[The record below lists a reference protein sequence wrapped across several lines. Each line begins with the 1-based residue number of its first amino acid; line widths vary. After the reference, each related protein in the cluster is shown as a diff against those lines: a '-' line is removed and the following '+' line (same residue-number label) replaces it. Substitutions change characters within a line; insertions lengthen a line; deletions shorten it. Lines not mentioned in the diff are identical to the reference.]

1 MTALNQALSAEEL
14 DELGDFLSLPDME
27 DRSMDLSML
36 EGFLTAIIIGPHVV
50 MPSQWVS
57 WVWDAEEG
65 REEAV
70 FSGLDQANRIMGLLM
85 RFQNGI
91 AHDFMTDPAAFEP
104 MFWREARWGAAEWC
118 EGFLLGTQFH
128 SEAWARLWLLQ
139 PTCATPF
146 LRLGTDD
153 GMRITVKEGVA
164 DRWMRAVA
172 PTLGDI
178 HAYWQAQRA
187 SQLGALSRT
196 ISGSDASERPPCA
209 ARQKLGAMIR
219 VHTAAGKSSR
229 NVAARQMAQRCCI
242 DSGRSE
248 MSREP
253 RCGAA
258 SRPGTKPLAR

>member
-1 MTALNQALSAEEL
+1 MNDLNQALSAEEL

-36 EGFLTAIIIGPHVV
+36 EGFLTAVIIGPHVV
-50 MPSQWVS
+50 MPSQWLS

-70 FSGLDQANRIMGLLM
+70 FSGLNQANRIMGLLM

-128 SEAWARLWLLQ
+128 SEAWAGLWLLQ
-139 PTCATPF
+139 PTWATPF

-187 SQLGALSRT
+187 SQPGGLVEDDFRFGRERAPAVRSAPKVGRNDPCPCG
-196 ISGSDASERPPCA
+196 SGKKFKKC
-209 ARQKLGAMIR
+209 
-219 VHTAAGKSSR
+219 
-229 NVAARQMAQRCCI
+229 
-242 DSGRSE
+242 
-248 MSREP
+248 
-253 RCGAA
+253 CGAA
-258 SRPGTKPLAR
+258 DGSTMLH

>member
-1 MTALNQALSAEEL
+1 MNDLNQALSAEEL

-27 DRSMDLSML
+27 DRSMDLSIL
-36 EGFLTAIIIGPHVV
+36 EGYLTAIIIGPRVV
-50 MPSQWVS
+50 MPSQWLS

-91 AHDFMTDPAAFEP
+91 AQDFMTDPVAFEP

-128 SEAWARLWLLQ
+128 SEAWAGLWLLQ
-139 PTCATPF
+139 PTWVTPF

-153 GMRITVKEGVA
+153 GMRITIKEGDA
-164 DRWMRAVA
+164 DRWMQAVA
-172 PTLGDI
+172 PTLADI

-187 SQLGALSRT
+187 GQPGGLVEDDFRFGRERAPAVR
-196 ISGSDASERPPCA
+196 SGPKVGRNDPCP
-209 ARQKLGAMIR
+209 
-219 VHTAAGKSSR
+219 
-229 NVAARQMAQRCCI
+229 C
-242 DSGRSE
+242 DSGKKFKKC
-248 MSREP
+248 
-253 RCGAA
+253 CGAA
-258 SRPGTKPLAR
+258 DGATMLH